1 MQYITYGEKNL
12 RRKKEKVEK
21 KRKTIRMYRDKLII
35 TFKLPR
41 ILRIKTKI
49 GNDVRVAR

>member
-1 MQYITYGEKNL
+1 MQYITYGEKNQ
-12 RRKKEKVEK
+12 RREKEKVEK
-21 KRKTIRMYRDKLII
+21 KRRTINMYRDKIII